1 MKIQSQLLTGGDEF
15 LVMAWEVLDSTDV
28 AQWGKGMFLADSAKI
43 SVSGADNKNNIN
55 PVSNY

>member
-1 MKIQSQLLTGGDEF
+1 MKTRSLLLTGGDEF
-15 LVMAWEVLDSTDV
+15 LVMAWKVLDSTDV

-43 SVSGADNKNNIN
+43 GVSGADNKNNIN